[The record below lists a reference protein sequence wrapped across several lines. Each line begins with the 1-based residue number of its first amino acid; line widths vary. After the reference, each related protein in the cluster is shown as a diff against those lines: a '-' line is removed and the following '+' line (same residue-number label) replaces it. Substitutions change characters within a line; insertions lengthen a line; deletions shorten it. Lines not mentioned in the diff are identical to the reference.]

1 MIFVFVIDLFD
12 NINVK
17 KVNTKVLILFIL
29 LSFRMPL
36 GCVLDKK

>member
-17 KVNTKVLILFIL
+17 KSEYKGAYSIHIAFL
-29 LSFRMPL
+29 
-36 GCVLDKK
+36 